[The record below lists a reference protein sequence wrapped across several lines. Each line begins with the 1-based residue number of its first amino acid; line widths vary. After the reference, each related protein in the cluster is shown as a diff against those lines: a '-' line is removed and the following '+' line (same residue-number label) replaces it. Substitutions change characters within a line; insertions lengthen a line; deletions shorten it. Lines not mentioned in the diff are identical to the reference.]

1 MLDWTNE
8 DPRLTPET
16 QQMLS
21 QLPLTKAFLGP
32 SLDTKIW
39 VANITPELENI
50 RSRFKGNEKTYYAIT
65 EALVFFALNSRL
77 VNPSLP
83 DETIRRGQEILIAL
97 GFEAFLQK
105 VDRKKYGPISTLIMS
120 KLREIGLIN
129 EDVLM
134 EKREEILDWY
144 DTSWK
149 IGYNLLPSIIGQSPS
164 EDRKINQPPQPDK
177 PTDSEDLGPFA
188 DFIKGLDLDL

>member
-32 SLDTKIW
+32 SLDTKSW

-50 RSRFKGNEKTYYAIT
+50 RTRFKGNEKTYAAIT
-65 EALVFFALNSRL
+65 ETLAFFALNSRV

-83 DETIRRGQEILIAL
+83 DEAIRRGQEILIAL

-134 EKREEILDWY
+134 EKKEEILDWY
-144 DTSWK
+144 DASWK

-164 EDRKINQPPQPDK
+164 EGRKIDQPPQPDK
-177 PTDSEDLGPFA
+177 PTDSGNLDLGPFA
-188 DFIKGLDLDL
+188 DFIKGLDL